1 MQRDVRATT
10 NSVSVRLRVLGLAAL
25 SVAVAVVL
33 GGVYLLGDRASSASL
48 ARRDAFEVIADKAD
62 ALKVGTLEMRRR
74 EKDFL
79 LRKDLSYAK
88 AYQAEAEQVSA
99 ALADLQS
106 LPSAAPIGQALT
118 KLAQDL
124 GETRKQ
130 FDRVVEMNTTLGLTE
145 TEGLEGQ
152 LRKAVH
158 AVEKEINA
166 AGLDALTVKMLMM
179 RRHEKDFMMRG
190 GDKYI
195 KSVDERRAEFDALL
209 AQTSLDA
216 ATKAK
221 LSSEMDAYQSSFRD
235 YAKTAEVLGSE
246 AGRLSELFSGMEPT
260 LEAVFQFAAEGM
272 VAAEKQFAE
281 SRSAVWSF
289 FMGALGVSL
298 ALALL
303 LGFLISRSITGPLG
317 RMTETM
323 SGLAEGDTSTE
334 VPYTSSSNE
343 LGRMARAIEVFR
355 VNAIRNRELEAE
367 QARRDQLAAAERR
380 QLMQSIADEFD
391 ANVGEIV
398 ETVSAASTELS
409 ATAGAMAEVSSAT
422 NERAM
427 TVSAAAEQASAN
439 VQMVASA
446 TEEMSASVNE
456 INAQVERAS
465 VVAKRA
471 SGDVA
476 RTAEQMEALARMADR
491 IGEVISLISDIAAQ
505 TNLLA
510 LNATIESARAG
521 EAGKGF
527 AVVASEVK
535 QLANQTASA
544 TDDISKLIAEIQG
557 QTRTSVQAIGSVG
570 QVIRDLDE
578 MAAAIAAAVNEQG
591 ATTREVARNVSEA
604 AGGTRHVSANINAVS
619 DAAQETMAAST
630 QMRSSAESLSDQASR
645 MKLEVSR
652 FLANIRAA

>member
-1 MQRDVRATT
+1 MQRDVSVPTS
-10 NSVSVRLRVLGLAAL
+10 SVSVRLRVLGLAAL

-33 GGVYLLGDRASSASL
+33 GGVYLLGDRESSASL

-99 ALADLQS
+99 ALGDLQS

-216 ATKAK
+216 GTKAK

-323 SGLAEGDTSTE
+323 SGLAEGDTSAE

-355 VNAIRNRELEAE
+355 VNAIRNRELE
-367 QARRDQLAAAERR
+367 QARRDQQTAAERR

-409 ATAGAMAEVSSAT
+409 ATAGVMAEVSSAT

-456 INAQVERAS
+456 INSQVERAS

-557 QTRTSVQAIGSVG
+557 QTRTSVQAIGGVG

-578 MAAAIAAAVNEQG
+578 MAAAIAAAVNQQG
-591 ATTREVARNVSEA
+591 ATTQEVARNVNEA

-630 QMRSSAESLSDQASR
+630 QMRSSAESLSDQALR
-645 MKLEVSR
+645 MKIEVSR